1 MKRNQSE
8 LKLERE
14 CCDIARSAGL
24 ASVKIEKNGHTG
36 VPDRLFIADG
46 GDVLF
51 VEFKRPDGRGNVSDE
66 QSFWLSFLGAG
77 GVLVDSVEGF
87 KSALFDR
94 FKIKV
99 I

>member
-1 MKRNQSE
+1 MRNSSE
-8 LKLERE
+8 HILERQ

-24 ASVKIEKNGHTG
+24 ASVKIEKNGHSG
-36 VPDRLFIADG
+36 VPDRLFIAEG
-46 GDVLF
+46 GNVLF

-87 KSALFDR
+87 KSALSDR

>member
-1 MKRNQSE
+1 MRNSSE
-8 LKLERE
+8 HILERQ

-24 ASVKIEKNGHTG
+24 ASVKIEKNGHSG
-36 VPDRLFIADG
+36 VPDRLFIAEG
-46 GDVLF
+46 GNVLF

-87 KSALFDR
+87 KSELFDR
-94 FKIKV
+94 FKIMV

>member
-1 MKRNQSE
+1 MKRNKSE
-8 LKLERE
+8 LNLERE
-14 CCDIARSAGL
+14 CCDIARSVGL
-24 ASVKIEKNGHTG
+24 AAVKIENNGHTG
-36 VPDRLFIADG
+36 VPDRLFIAEG
-46 GDVLF
+46 GNVLF

-94 FKIKV
+94 FEIKE